1 MPLPSGT
8 PKTTTA
14 LISQA
19 DTTWRDN
26 GGSSLTKTRG
36 SIVRQFFADLLASF
50 WSRLDTYV
58 LFKQGLP
65 ATNITFQQ
73 EAIHVTTNS
82 GITIDG
88 LNGKHGTVVRLY
100 YIGTTAP
107 TFTCMNI
114 NRIIVGFTP
123 TINTITGEVS
133 SIPFVSGKVNIYS
146 FLFIKEG
153 TVSVVE
159 ISCETKD
166 EITL

>member
-8 PKTTTA
+8 PKTTPD
-14 LISQA
+14 LITQA

-58 LFKQGLP
+58 LYRQGVP
-65 ATNITFQQ
+65 AANITFGQ
-73 EAIHVTTNS
+73 EAIHVTTTS

-100 YIGTTAP
+100 YAGTTAP
-107 TFTCMNI
+107 RFTYTNL
-114 NRIIVGFTP
+114 NRIIKGF
-123 TINTITGEVS
+123 S
-133 SIPFVSGKVNIYS
+133 SIPFVAGKVNIYS
-146 FLFIKEG
+146 FLFIQQG
-153 TVSVVE
+153 SVRVVE
-159 ISCETKD
+159 ISHEAKD
-166 EITL
+166 EISV

>member
-8 PKTTTA
+8 PKTTPD

-58 LFKQGLP
+58 LLKQGLP

-73 EAIHVTTNS
+73 EAIHETADAA
-82 GITIDG
+82 ITIDG

-100 YIGTTAP
+100 YTGTTAP
-107 TFTCMNI
+107 TFTYTNLTAKI
-114 NRIIVGFTP
+114 QGFSA
-123 TINTITGEVS
+123 V
-133 SIPFVSGKVNIYS
+133 PFVAGRINIYS
-146 FLFIKEG
+146 FLLVQIG
-153 TVSVVE
+153 TKRFVEVSHE
-159 ISCETKD
+159 AKD
-166 EITL
+166 EITI